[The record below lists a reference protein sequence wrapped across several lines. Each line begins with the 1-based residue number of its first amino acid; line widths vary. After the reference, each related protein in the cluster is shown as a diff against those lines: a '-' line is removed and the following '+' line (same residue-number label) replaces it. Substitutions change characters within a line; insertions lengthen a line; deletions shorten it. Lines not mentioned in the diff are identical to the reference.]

1 MGKIKRSLFR
11 SFLNVGTI
19 LSPDWGL
26 IGTGVTSGAISYNPK
41 VEEVTYIHEDSA
53 TITVEGYAPK
63 FPLETIAI
71 AGDDVYDFV
80 DALRKSRGVLS
91 SAETEVVNVWMYRTP
106 ISGYFEAEKQDC
118 SVQLDEFGGD
128 GGATAK
134 VNYTVNFVGEPVHG
148 RFNPTTKVWSLLNAP
163 AANTLTTLTLG
174 SGTLSP
180 LFTAD
185 KSNLFY
191 TTSIAAATVTVSS
204 VLAGSTIVQKCN
216 GTTVAQGAAA
226 SLNLGVNTI
235 TIAVTVATVT
245 HTYVIQVTRTV

>member
-1 MGKIKRSLFR
+1 MAKVKRSLFR
-11 SFLNVGTI
+11 SFLNVGT
-19 LSPDWGL
+19 LVSPDWAL
-26 IGTGVTSGAISYNPK
+26 IGAGVTSGSIGYNPK

-53 TITVEGYAPK
+53 TITVESYAPK

-71 AGDDVYDFV
+71 AGDDVYDYV

-91 SAETEVVNVWMYRTP
+91 SAETEVTNVWMYRTP
-106 ISGYFEAEKQDC
+106 ISGYYEAEKQAC

-134 VNYTVNFVGEPVHG
+134 VNYTVNFVGEPVSG

-180 LFTAD
+180 LFATD
-185 KSNLFY
+185 ESNLFY
-191 TTSIAAATVTVSS
+191 TTSIAAASVTVSS
-204 VLAGSTIVQKCN
+204 ALSGATIVQKCN
-216 GTTVAQGAAA
+216 GVVVNQGDAAT
-226 SLNLGVNTI
+226 LVLGSNTI
-235 TIAVTVATVT
+235 TIDVTVSAVTY
-245 HTYVIQVTRTV
+245 TYVIQATRTA